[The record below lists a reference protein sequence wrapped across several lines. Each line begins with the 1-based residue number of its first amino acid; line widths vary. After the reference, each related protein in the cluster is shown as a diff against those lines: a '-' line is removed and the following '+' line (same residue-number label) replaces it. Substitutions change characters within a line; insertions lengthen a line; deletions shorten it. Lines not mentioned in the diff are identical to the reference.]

1 MSATI
6 GALRF
11 TLSADTAE
19 FEKAMKGVEGVMKRA
34 AAIGSAVGTVIGG
47 ALTSAFHSL
56 KESISKAIEL
66 ADRMDELAEMI
77 GLSVEK
83 LSGLRFAADLSGV
96 SMDALTTNL
105 TKLGKA
111 MAESVSEPAGTAART
126 LQAMGISATDA
137 SGQLR
142 PINDVFLD
150 IADKFKTYED
160 GAGKVALATNLFG
173 RAGAQMIPLL
183 NQGRDGIAQLTEEAA
198 KLGLTLDAKTIKAA
212 AQFNDTM
219 TKIGRIWDGMIMQL
233 TGKLLPLLQ
242 HLADKFTGVAAEG
255 GKVEFAITAIV
266 NICKILVAA
275 LTVLGTVVESSIIT
289 LATLLNA
296 LIKLG
301 QFDPKGAFEALQT
314 GFKGVKELITE
325 AKNAL
330 ADLFTGF
337 NQWQTTVTQGAADT
351 PQRTAPIVA
360 SANAIRDA
368 MREWKDEARAAL
380 DTVINAPTETFVAK
394 IDAINAALAQG
405 VINQRTY
412 GQMVRKVE
420 EDNRQNITSTASLVA
435 STLTTVFGKSKA
447 AAIAS
452 AIINTAVG
460 ITNALAKLPPP
471 YSWAQAALIAAS
483 GAAQIASIK
492 SSNPGGGG
500 SAPTVSGGGGGEGDA
515 TSGAAQQSQML
526 NINLAPGRY
535 SRDDVVGLIEQIN
548 GAVADGAQL
557 VVHAR

>member
-1 MSATI
+1 MAATI
-6 GALRF
+6 GALKF
-11 TLSADTAE
+11 TLAADTAE
-19 FEKAMKGVEGVMKRA
+19 FERAMKGVESVMRRA
-34 AAIGSAVGTVIGG
+34 AAIGSTVGTVIGE
-47 ALTSAFHSL
+47 ALTGAFHSL
-56 KESISKAIEL
+56 TESIKKAIES

-96 SMDALTTNL
+96 SLDALTTNL

-111 MAESVSEPAGTAART
+111 MSESVSEPAGTAART
-126 LQAMGISATDA
+126 LQAMGISATGA

-160 GAGKVALATNLFG
+160 GAGKVTLATNLFG

-183 NQGRDGIAQLTEEAA
+183 NQGRDGIAQLSEEAA
-198 KLGLTLDAKTIKAA
+198 KLGLSLDTKTIKAA

-219 TKIGRIWDGMIMQL
+219 TKIGRIWDGLIMQL

-242 HLADKFTGVAAEG
+242 HLADRFAGVAAEG
-255 GKVEFAITAIV
+255 GKVEFTIAAVV
-266 NICKILVAA
+266 NIAKILVAA

-301 QFDPKGAFEALQT
+301 QFDPKGAFEQLQT
-314 GFKGVKELITE
+314 GFRGVKESITE

-330 ADLFTGF
+330 QDLFSSF
-337 NQWQTTVTQGAADT
+337 NAWQTTVTQGAADT
-351 PQRTAPIVA
+351 PQRMAPIVA
-360 SANAIRDA
+360 SANALRDA
-368 MREWKDEARAAL
+368 MREWKDEARAAM
-380 DTVINAPTETFVAK
+380 DAIVNAPTETFVAK
-394 IDAINAALAQG
+394 IEAINAALAQG

-420 EDNRQNITSTASLVA
+420 EENRQNITSTASLVA

-447 AAIAS
+447 AAVAA

-483 GAAQIASIK
+483 GAAQIATIK
-492 SSNPGGGG
+492 SSNSNGGGR
-500 SAPTVSGGGGGEGDA
+500 APTVSGGGAGEGEGASDA
-515 TSGAAQQSQML
+515 VKQTLML

-535 SRDDVVGLIEQIN
+535 SRDEVVGLIEQIN
-548 GAVADGAQL
+548 GAVSDGAQL
-557 VVHAR
+557 VVSAR